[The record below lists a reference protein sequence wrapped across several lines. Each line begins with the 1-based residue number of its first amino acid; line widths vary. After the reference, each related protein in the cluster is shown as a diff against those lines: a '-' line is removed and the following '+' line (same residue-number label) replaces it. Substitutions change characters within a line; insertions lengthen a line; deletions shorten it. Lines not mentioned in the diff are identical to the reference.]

1 MQRIAIL
8 FVLSSTVAVTACK
21 SQLDDAPAAT
31 VKDSKK
37 ADAKASDA
45 KADAEA
51 SDAEAEQAKAEPA
64 PLPEGA
70 TMASLDAA
78 SSTVGFVGAK
88 VTADHEGSFGKIDGT
103 AAMVDG
109 KPVRI
114 EVTASVGSLEIEPDK
129 LKGHLLS
136 PDFFDAGT
144 YPEAKFVSTA
154 IREEA
159 GEGSTHVIEGDLTL
173 HGVTKSISFPA
184 SVELSEDVA
193 KGKAEFKID
202 RKLFGIVYPGMT
214 DDLIKDDVL
223 LKLDL
228 AFPTNT

>member
-21 SQLDDAPAAT
+21 SQLDDAPEAT

-37 ADAKASDA
+37 ADAKVGDA
-45 KADAEA
+45 KAD
-51 SDAEAEQAKAEPA
+51 DAKAGDAEQAKAEPA

-78 SSTVGFVGAK
+78 SSSVGFVGAK
-88 VTADHEGSFGKIDGT
+88 VTADHEGSFSKIDGK

-136 PDFFDAGT
+136 PDFFDAAT
-144 YPEAKFVSTA
+144 HPEAKFISTA

-159 GEGSTHVIEGDLTL
+159 GEGTTHVIEGDLTL

-184 SVELSEDVA
+184 TVELSEDVA

-228 AFPTNT
+228 AFPSA